1 MQYHWLNRQNNDR
14 LIIFF
19 AGWSFDYKPFEFL
32 ECGDFDVLFL
42 YDYNSEELPEIPNYN
57 KNYLIA
63 WSMGVY
69 SAYRLRNVLPNFIKK
84 IAVNG
89 TAYPVDDY
97 FGIPQKPFLLTLKHA
112 KIGLEGKFYQNIF
125 DNTKDYE
132 RYVKF
137 PVERPIEN
145 RVDELNT
152 LYKRITE
159 NPESYTDYYD
169 FAIVGLNDKIIP
181 PKNQLNFWKDKA
193 KTLNSGH
200 FPFYNYK
207 SWTELLCK

>member
-42 YDYNSEELPEIPNYN
+42 YDYNSEELPEIPNY
-57 KNYLIA
+57 KENYLIA

-69 SAYRLRNVLPNFIKK
+69 SACRLRNVLPNFIKK

-89 TAYPVDDY
+89 TAYPVDDN

-125 DNTKDYE
+125 DNAKDYE
-132 RYVKF
+132 IYTKT

-200 FPFYNYK
+200 FPFYKYK